1 LRPAP
6 KTFLG
11 SYVRRILTLAF
22 GCLGLVWGVLTA
34 PQSEAFDEFQDME
47 SHLLRFESFDKATL
61 TRMLESPD
69 SQNLSACDT
78 HSQRSMLLMEVPL
91 AEAALRS
98 GATAEFDQRVQSLE
112 VRSRRILTCTPRD
125 SFVWLLAF
133 NLELLHGRQAFD
145 LLDMSYDTSPN
156 EAWISMRRVNVA
168 MPLVLVVSDSTRQK
182 ILSEFQQLIR
192 FGFATE
198 AARSYLAASLPVQS
212 RLQTQ
217 IERLDLGE
225 QKVFSDALQ
234 RLRS

>member
-1 LRPAP
+1 
-6 KTFLG
+6 
-11 SYVRRILTLAF
+11 
-22 GCLGLVWGVLTA
+22 
-34 PQSEAFDEFQDME
+34 
-47 SHLLRFESFDKATL
+47 
-61 TRMLESPD
+61 
-69 SQNLSACDT
+69 
-78 HSQRSMLLMEVPL
+78 MLLMEVPL

-112 VRSRRILTCTPRD
+112 VRSKRILTCTPRD